1 MPEDIASSCMI
12 DSSRRMS
19 PIKPRFDNQVTGR
32 FDKDTPVYPQEQRQ
46 QKFVDNNFFSDVSQ
60 RQCLMNIP
68 VSAELKA
75 SHYRPSNL
83 TSVEGGQGQSPFGF
97 MDDMQP
103 ITIRVED
110 RKLPELKREELF
122 NGPPQKHI
130 SLRPST
136 QRAHSAVS
144 PGQKINRTFT
154 KEDDDFILMCE

>member
-1 MPEDIASSCMI
+1 
-12 DSSRRMS
+12 
-19 PIKPRFDNQVTGR
+19 
-32 FDKDTPVYPQEQRQ
+32 
-46 QKFVDNNFFSDVSQ
+46 
-60 RQCLMNIP
+60 
-68 VSAELKA
+68 
-75 SHYRPSNL
+75 
-83 TSVEGGQGQSPFGF
+83 

-154 KEDDDFILMCE
+154 KEDDDFILMGGDSLAALRVVQRVKSLLNDSNEDETGTFG